1 MLRSP
6 PGRSRLVLAAA
17 ALACAVA
24 GTYAARPAAAQDDE
38 VRCYF
43 VACSRGICS
52 YVEVPCPE
60 KTETKPE
67 TKP

>member
-1 MLRSP
+1 MFRFRP
-6 PGRSRLVLAAA
+6 RRRLVFACA
-17 ALACAVA
+17 ALGLAVTASYTAQPAVA
-24 GTYAARPAAAQDDE
+24 QDE

-60 KTETKPE
+60 KTETKPV
-67 TKP
+67 KP

>member
-1 MLRSP
+1 MF
-6 PGRSRLVLAAA
+6 RSRPRRRLVFACA
-17 ALACAVA
+17 ALGLAVTA
-24 GTYAARPAAAQDDE
+24 SYTAQPAAAQEEE

-60 KTETKPE
+60 KTETKPV
-67 TKP
+67 KP